1 MDQVEALKSL
11 VWRKNCE
18 GLLSGCEAKSSKTG
32 CGSKVTWF
40 FVATLPSKG
49 ICFSKHYKKNWW

>member
-32 CGSKVTWF
+32 CGSKVT
-40 FVATLPSKG
+40 
-49 ICFSKHYKKNWW
+49 